1 MTINKEVTLTL
12 TDYEQAALST
22 ARDIVAYLL
31 SEDLLDDCWISEFL
45 AAVKR
50 MDSKFYENGGNFNI
64 IYKER

>member
-1 MTINKEVTLTL
+1 MTINKETTLTL

-22 ARDIVAYLL
+22 ARDIVADLL
-31 SEDLLDDCWISEFL
+31 SEDLLDDYWISEFL

-50 MDSKFYENGGNFNI
+50 MDSKFDENGGNLNI